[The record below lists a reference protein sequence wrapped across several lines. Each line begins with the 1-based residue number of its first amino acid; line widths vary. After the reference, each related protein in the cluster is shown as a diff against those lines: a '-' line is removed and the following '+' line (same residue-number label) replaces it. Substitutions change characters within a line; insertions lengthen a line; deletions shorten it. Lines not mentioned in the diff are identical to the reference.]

1 MTAATPMTLTAP
13 IAQQTAGKIVIDF
26 LFLDL
31 TSCERC
37 VGTDENLSAALQA
50 TRQVLEASGRQVE
63 VRKHHVRTEQDAR
76 RLRFVSSPTLRLN
89 GKDLAVELTETSC
102 GSEACADGCGAHI
115 DCRVWTHQGR
125 QYTQA
130 PVPMIVDAVLRE
142 IYTDQQPTEQDTEPA
157 APYEVPENLQR
168 FFRAKHQVTGTAPA
182 GAATVAGVEDGQQA
196 GCCSAAHAD
205 TCCDPAEK
213 ASCCESSATAGDCGC
228 R

>member
-1 MTAATPMTLTAP
+1 MTAADTAVVP
-13 IAQQTAGKIVIDF
+13 RPAPHSVDRIVIDF

-63 VRKHHVRTEQDAR
+63 VRKHLVETEQDAR

-115 DCRVWTHQGR
+115 DCREWTHQGR

-130 PVPMIVDAVLRE
+130 PVALIVDAVLRE
-142 IYTDQQPTEQDTEPA
+142 IYTDRRPTDEDAEPA
-157 APYEVPENLQR
+157 GPYAVPENLQR
-168 FFRAKHQVTGTAPA
+168 FFRAKQQATTTVPVEAVPVT
-182 GAATVAGVEDGQQA
+182 GVEDGQRA
-196 GCCSAAHAD
+196 GCCSSAHAA
-205 TCCDPAEK
+205 TCCAPAEK
-213 ASCCESSATAGDCGC
+213 ASCCGSSTAGDCGC